1 MRTSTLG
8 NLCLVASS
16 CLSFPFA
23 SVIYAPPVVIIL
35 GGFVLPFVTG
45 ISLWLHTVKF
55 EVAEHVAAFTPHAR
69 TNVLTAIRGE
79 SSH

>member
-8 NLCLVASS
+8 ILCLVASLS
-16 CLSFPFA
+16 LSFSFA
-23 SVIYAPPVVIIL
+23 SFIYAPPAVIIL

-55 EVAEHVAAFTPHAR
+55 EVAEHVAAFTPHTR
-69 TNVLTAIRGE
+69 KRRF
-79 SSH
+79 